1 MFTFSRVTG
10 RDRKKLSNTKQ
21 EDKGIHKKKIIIMR
35 KGADVNSLS
44 DQQN

>member
-10 RDRKKLSNTKQ
+10 RDRKKKLLNTKQ
-21 EDKGIHKKKIIIMR
+21 DYKGIHKKKMR

>member
-10 RDRKKLSNTKQ
+10 RDRKKKILNTKQ
-21 EDKGIHKKKIIIMR
+21 DYKGIHKKKKMR